1 MSSFKVVSFRGCIE
15 INEGESN
22 EDALKRV
29 EEYLGKF
36 IYKAGTGCATCF
48 LGEDEAEVDET
59 EE

>member
-29 EEYLGKF
+29 EEYLGRLELDVQHASLVKM
-36 IYKAGTGCATCF
+36 K
-48 LGEDEAEVDET
+48 LK
-59 EE
+59 